1 MEAFGAPRP
10 ATMERSDWAID
21 NAGVGCTEWE
31 WRGTKWEWGARSVG
45 GAGAPGVREGG
56 AEDLDR
62 DLQPGVRP
70 LWQPYSF
77 SRDSP

>member
-1 MEAFGAPRP
+1 M
-10 ATMERSDWAID
+10 
-21 NAGVGCTEWE
+21 GVGGTEC
-31 WRGTKWEWGARSVG
+31 GWG
-45 GAGAPGVREGG
+45 GAPGVREGG